1 MKKNNIIKL
10 SSLYL
15 NFSFQKVTIII
26 FSLSL
31 ILMTTFMFIISNP
44 WITNEEYLLNY
55 EGFHDNYFRLSL
67 LIIEIFNGI
76 IIASFII
83 TLIINANSFDFLFIS
98 NNKRMYLSIS
108 KIITLLLILFALT
121 LFEFIILNVVAL
133 TRYSLYKIN
142 INSILILLF
151 IFLSM
156 IFEAGLSMLLTTL
169 VNSIFI
175 PMIILFV
182 GIIIRLLSSSFP
194 KIEEITSKIFPI
206 INISGTD
213 IIFNSYLTTPILSI
227 LFYIIYVFYYNI
239 KDLKD

>member
-10 SSLYL
+10 TSLYL
-15 NFSFQKVTIII
+15 NFTFQKVTIII

-31 ILMTTFMFIISNP
+31 ILMTIFMFIISNP

-83 TLIINANSFDFLFIS
+83 TLIINANSFDLLFIS

-108 KIITLLLILFALT
+108 KIITLVLILFALS

-133 TRYSLYKIN
+133 TKYSLYKIN

-156 IFEAGLSMLLTTL
+156 VFEAGLSMLLTTL

-175 PMIILFV
+175 PMIVLFV

-194 KIEEITSKIFPI
+194 KIEEITSNIFPI
-206 INISGTD
+206 INISSND
-213 IIFNSYLTTPILSI
+213 IVFNSYLVTPILSI

>member
-133 TRYSLYKIN
+133 IRYSLYKIN

-213 IIFNSYLTTPILSI
+213 IIFNSYLVTPILSI

>member
-1 MKKNNIIKL
+1 MKKNNALKL
-10 SSLYL
+10 TSLYT
-15 NFSFQKVTIII
+15 NFSFQKITIII
-26 FSLSL
+26 LSISL
-31 ILMTTFMFIISNP
+31 ISMVLFMFIISNP
-44 WITNEEYLLNY
+44 WISNEEYLLNY

-76 IIASFII
+76 IIASFVI

-108 KIITLLLILFALT
+108 KIITLLLIFMALT

-133 TRYSLYKIN
+133 LKYSLYKIN

-156 IFEAGLSMLLTTL
+156 LFEAGLSMLLTTL

-175 PMIILFV
+175 PMILLFV

-194 KIEEITSKIFPI
+194 KIEEIISKIFPI
-206 INISGTD
+206 ININGND
-213 IIFNSYLTTPILSI
+213 IIFNSYLVTPILTI
-227 LFYIIYVFYYNI
+227 LFFVIYVFYYNI
-239 KDLKD
+239 KDLKE

>member
-10 SSLYL
+10 TSLYL
-15 NFSFQKVTIII
+15 NFTFQKVTIII

-31 ILMTTFMFIISNP
+31 ILMTIFMFIISNP

-83 TLIINANSFDFLFIS
+83 TLIINANSFDLLFIS
-98 NNKRMYLSIS
+98 NNRRIYLSIS
-108 KIITLLLILFALT
+108 KIITLVLILFALS

-133 TRYSLYKIN
+133 TKYSLYKIN

-156 IFEAGLSMLLTTL
+156 IFEAGLSILLTTL

-175 PMIILFV
+175 PMIVLFV

-194 KIEEITSKIFPI
+194 KIEEITSNMFPI
-206 INISGTD
+206 INISGND
-213 IIFNSYLTTPILSI
+213 IIFNSYLVTPILSI

>member
-133 TRYSLYKIN
+133 ARYSLYKIN

-213 IIFNSYLTTPILSI
+213 IIFNSYLVTPILSI

-239 KDLKD
+239 KDLKE

>member
-15 NFSFQKVTIII
+15 NFSFQKVTIIV

-133 TRYSLYKIN
+133 ARYSLYKIN

-213 IIFNSYLTTPILSI
+213 IIFNSYLATPILSI

>member
-10 SSLYL
+10 TSLYL
-15 NFSFQKVTIII
+15 NFTFQKVTIII

-31 ILMTTFMFIISNP
+31 ILMTIFMFIISNP

-83 TLIINANSFDFLFIS
+83 TLIINANSFDLLFIS
-98 NNKRMYLSIS
+98 NNRRIYLSIS
-108 KIITLLLILFALT
+108 KIITLVLILFALS

-133 TRYSLYKIN
+133 TKYSLYKIN

-175 PMIILFV
+175 PMIVLFV

-194 KIEEITSKIFPI
+194 KIEEITSNMFPI
-206 INISGTD
+206 INISGND
-213 IIFNSYLTTPILSI
+213 IVFNSYLVTPILSI